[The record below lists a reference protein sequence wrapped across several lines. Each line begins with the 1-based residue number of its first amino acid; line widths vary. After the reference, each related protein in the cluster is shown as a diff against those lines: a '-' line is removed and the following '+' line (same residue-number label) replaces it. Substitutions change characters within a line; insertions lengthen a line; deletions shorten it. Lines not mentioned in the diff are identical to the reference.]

1 MSIQTLKRAVAGAA
15 AIALG
20 VVGATHA
27 AASMSV
33 TIEPASEAG
42 QYVASA
48 SIRDLVSG
56 ALVAAPRVAVAIGQR
71 AEAVIESPADGAPT
85 SRFEVSIDATGT
97 RATWRLEWR
106 RDGRLTAAS
115 EGSVTLG
122 TAEDGVY

>member
-1 MSIQTLKRAVAGAA
+1 MPIRTLKRAVAGAA

-20 VVGATHA
+20 VAGAAHA
-27 AASMSV
+27 SASMSV
-33 TIEPASEAG
+33 TIEPASEPG

-48 SIRDLVSG
+48 SVRDLASG
-56 ALVAAPRVAVAIGQR
+56 ELVAAPRVAVAVGQQ
-71 AEAVIESPADGAPT
+71 AEAVIESPAEGAPT

-106 RDGRLTAAS
+106 RDGRLAAAS

-122 TAEDGVY
+122 TAEEGGY